1 VTDEHP
7 LLSLQAVDSAA
18 DGLVVDR
25 AGLPQRAALE
35 ACAAER
41 QKIEAEVA
49 AIEAREVELA
59 ETERGLEREVAES
72 VREGREA
79 EDKLY
84 SGKVQGVSELEGL
97 QTQLDSFRAKQAEL
111 EERQLGLMETR
122 EELEQA
128 LSGGAESLAACDA
141 KHEDLLAALAEG
153 EAAID
158 AQLAVVV
165 GERDEAA
172 ARVPSAALQVYDRLR
187 KSARLGGVVTAQVKG
202 DACGRCRI
210 PVPVMRLTRVR
221 EDAAADVV
229 RCENCNR
236 ILVP

>member
-1 VTDEHP
+1 MIDEHP

-18 DGLVVDR
+18 DGLTANR

-41 QKIEAEVA
+41 QKIEADIA
-49 AIEAREVELA
+49 AVEASEVELRA
-59 ETERGLEREVAES
+59 TERGLAREVAES

-84 SGKVQGVSELEGL
+84 SGKVQGVAELEGL

-122 EELEQA
+122 EELEQGLA
-128 LSGGAESLAACDA
+128 GGTESLAACDA
-141 KHEDLLAALAEG
+141 KREELLAALAEG
-153 EAAID
+153 ESTID
-158 AQLAVVV
+158 AQLVAVAA
-165 GERDEAA
+165 ERDEAI
-172 ARVPSAALQVYDRLR
+172 ARVPPASLQNYDRLR

-202 DACGRCRI
+202 NACGRCRI

-221 EDAAADVV
+221 EDAVGDVV

>member
-1 VTDEHP
+1 MTDEHP

-18 DGLVVDR
+18 DALVAGR

-35 ACAAER
+35 ACAAEH
-41 QKIEAEVA
+41 QKIEADVA
-49 AIEAREVELA
+49 AVAAREVELA
-59 ETERGLEREVAES
+59 KTERGLEGEVAES

-97 QTQLDSFRAKQAEL
+97 QTLLDSFRAKQAEL

-128 LSGGAESLAACDA
+128 LADGAESRAACDA
-141 KHEDLLAALAEG
+141 KREELLAALAEG

-158 AQLAVVV
+158 AQLAVVA
-165 GERDEAA
+165 GEREEAVASVPA
-172 ARVPSAALQVYDRLR
+172 ASLQVYDRLR
-187 KSARLGGVVTAQVKG
+187 KSARLSGVVTAQVKG

-221 EDAAADVV
+221 EDAAGDVV

-236 ILVP
+236 ILLP